1 MTCVAEARFF
11 REFELALR
19 GSSVPDMTT
28 DVTKQVIVEP
38 GTDGGALRAPSGQ
51 GRSWALFSFAVPSLM
66 ALPLGWYGAGIGA
79 EMSRTASLALW
90 VSVCLVS
97 WWISDCCARGLGS
110 LLRRWNPPQPLLWI
124 GGYWI
129 NMLLSSIYNPALLDA
144 LLRVGLVDPT
154 PTLRSYFALDRN
166 LLDPGYLWLLL
177 LAGGPGFVVW
187 MAGNFGYHRMWGRA
201 ATAPR
206 AAAGAGAEPARS
218 EVYAADVRPA
228 RAAQADTDRT
238 PSAARP
244 EVAQAAPVP
253 LFFQRL
259 ERLTGLQVA
268 ELVAIEAEDHYV
280 QVHSTRGK
288 ELVYVRF
295 RDALEQLVGV
305 PGLQIHRSAWVAR
318 QGVATLERQG
328 RNLHV
333 VLVTGERLRVSAS
346 NLGALREAAF

>member
-1 MTCVAEARFF
+1 MTCVADARFF

-28 DVTKQVIVEP
+28 DVTKQVIVQP
-38 GTDGGALRAPSGQ
+38 GADGGALRAPSGQ
-51 GRSWALFSFAVPSLM
+51 DRSWALFSFVVPSLM

-79 EMSRTASLALW
+79 EMSRTASLMLW

-97 WWISDCCARGLGS
+97 WWMSDGCARGLGG
-110 LLRRWNPPQPLLWI
+110 LLRRWNPPPALLWI

-187 MAGNFGYHRMWGRA
+187 MAGNFGYQRMWG
-201 ATAPR
+201 P
-206 AAAGAGAEPARS
+206 GAGAAG
-218 EVYAADVRPA
+218 RPA
-228 RAAQADTDRT
+228 PTTHADTDRT
-238 PSAARP
+238 PSTAGPA
-244 EVAQAAPVP
+244 VAPAAPVP

-259 ERLTGLQVA
+259 ERLADLRVA

-295 RDALEQLVGV
+295 RDALGQLGGV

-346 NLGALREAAF
+346 NLGALREAGF